1 MTPPDGMPDVLPE
14 VVWAKSARG
23 DLRGFHK
30 VCAEWLNLKEL
41 ASEDR
46 PAGHTEI
53 CVACGRFLQVP
64 ATSREGKPPFDPKL
78 VLS

>member
-1 MTPPDGMPDVLPE
+1 MAPPDPMPDELPE
-14 VVWAKSARG
+14 IVWAKSARG

-30 VCAEWLNLKEL
+30 VCAEWLGLKEL
-41 ASEDR
+41 EDIDR

-53 CVACGRFLQVP
+53 CVACGRFLQNP
-64 ATSREGKPPFDPKL
+64 PTSREGKPPFDPKL